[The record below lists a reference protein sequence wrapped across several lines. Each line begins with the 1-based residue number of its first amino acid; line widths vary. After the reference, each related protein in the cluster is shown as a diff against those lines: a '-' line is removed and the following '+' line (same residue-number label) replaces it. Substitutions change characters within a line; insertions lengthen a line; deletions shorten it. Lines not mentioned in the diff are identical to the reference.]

1 MEHRYFPCTD
11 RQPSTTMPIKVLT
24 ILGTRPEAIKVAP
37 VINALRERPEHFIAQ
52 VCLTGQHRELVQN
65 VLPLFGI
72 TADENLSV
80 MTTGQTLCGSTA
92 KILTGL
98 QAALTRLNPDVV
110 LVQGDT
116 TTTFCGALAAFYS
129 NIPVGHIE
137 AGLRTGD
144 VRSPFPEEMNRL
156 LVTRLATFHFA
167 ATTAAANNLHAEGVP
182 GARVWV
188 TGNTGID
195 AVLQMSNRLSAGSL
209 SANLPVA
216 LDPGRKLIL
225 VTAHRRENFET
236 GLGQIA
242 LGIRRLADR
251 KDVQIVFP
259 VHPNPNVR
267 AVAESILSGH
277 DHIHLVEPLDY
288 APFIDLMRRSHLIL
302 SDSGGIQE
310 EAPALGKPVLVLRN
324 TTERPEAVAAG
335 ANRLIG
341 AHADS
346 IVEHASQLLDDSDAY
361 ECMARSRD
369 VYGSGRASQQ
379 ICDALLA
386 QLQPK
391 QSSTETVSDLV
402 GA

>member
-1 MEHRYFPCTD
+1 
-11 RQPSTTMPIKVLT
+11 MPIKVLT
-24 ILGTRPEAIKVAP
+24 ILGTRPEAIKIAP
-37 VINALRERPEHFIAQ
+37 VINALRNRPKQFSVQ

-72 TADENLSV
+72 AADENLDV
-80 MTTGQTLCGSTA
+80 MTVGQTLCGSTA

-98 QAALTRLNPDVV
+98 QAVLTRVSPDVV

-156 LVTRLATFHFA
+156 LVTRLASFHFA
-167 ATTAAANNLHAEGVP
+167 ATSAAAKNLYTEGVP
-182 GARVWV
+182 SARVWV

-195 AVLQMSNRLSAGSL
+195 AVLRMSESLANGTLSAK
-209 SANLPVA
+209 LPVT
-216 LDPGRKLIL
+216 LDPTRKLIL

-242 LGIRRLADR
+242 LGIRRLAER
-251 KDVQIVFP
+251 NDVQIVFP

-267 AVAESILSGH
+267 AVAESILSGN
-277 DHIHLVEPLDY
+277 DRIHLVEPLDY
-288 APFIDLMRRSHLIL
+288 TPFVDLMRRAHLIL

-324 TTERPEAVAAG
+324 TTERPEAVLAG

-346 IVEHASQLLDDSDAY
+346 IVEHATELLDNPSAY
-361 ECMARSRD
+361 AAMACSRD
-369 VYGSGRASQQ
+369 VYGNGRASDQ

-386 QLQPK
+386 QLHPG
-391 QSSTETVSDLV
+391 TAAHPVPDLV
-402 GA
+402 GV